1 MSGSLNQSGIVV
13 GTGSQDHQPPIT
25 EDLSGSGNAYYP
37 VFHGLERKTIPVKH
51 TKGVPTKISFINSEA
66 KSMHV
71 NVSFPGTATGNL
83 RLSQIVMPDGNMD
96 GPFGTDMTV
105 NLAQLGGYELRFTE
119 NQMSGDPW
127 SGNAIITI
135 SLAAK

>member
-1 MSGSLNQSGIVV
+1 
-13 GTGSQDHQPPIT
+13 
-25 EDLSGSGNAYYP
+25 
-37 VFHGLERKTIPVKH
+37 
-51 TKGVPTKISFINSEA
+51 
-66 KSMHV
+66 MHV

-105 NLAQLGGYELRFTE
+105 SLAQIGGYELRFSE
-119 NQMSGDPW
+119 NQMSGDRW

-135 SLAAK
+135 SLTAK